1 MYFIALH
8 YIFMVIKSRTD
19 FYLILPNIKTTN
31 ESEGVKMCLVP
42 ISKLNQILGQVMV
55 IHFKSYII

>member
-1 MYFIALH
+1 
-8 YIFMVIKSRTD
+8 MVIKSRTD